1 MNLKNIIKMNCEVC
15 GKSFKSKSGLTLHI
29 KKNIMCQNIKPE
41 YDLIINEISVETN
54 AKNKNIV
61 YNCIKKLTDNGV
73 LILFV
78 NKWYISN
85 IKNIFIEANFTDVN
99 LEIFLWN
106 NEEEKKFGIM
116 FSRNKN
122 NLKKNYFES
131 SDISA
136 LEKVLI
142 EEYSAK
148 SFVNYIEEPQSDNSH
163 DSESNMTRIII
174 DDTEKIDINDLDD

>member
-1 MNLKNIIKMNCEVC
+1 
-15 GKSFKSKSGLTLHI
+15 
-29 KKNIMCQNIKPE
+29 MCQNIKPE

-174 DDTEKIDINDLDD
+174 DDTEKIDINELDD